1 MRAIEEALLQLVCL
15 VVDDSPECRSNLV
28 ANLKGV
34 GAKEVLSAASGS
46 EALNLLNLL
55 GRPVDLI
62 LSDIRMPSG
71 NGLQLLRAL
80 RAGEIQG
87 MRMNATFVLATAYPQ
102 VGLIQTAASLDANGF
117 VVKPVDPVKF
127 EAALLKARRII
138 FPPNPA
144 KAAEI
149 YVPSEL

>member
-1 MRAIEEALLQLVCL
+1 MRIEEVLLQIVCL
-15 VVDDSPECRSNLV
+15 VVDDNAEHRSNIA

-71 NGLQLLRAL
+71 NGLQLLKAL
-80 RAGEIQG
+80 RVGDIKS
-87 MRMNATFVLATAYPQ
+87 MRVNSTFVLTTAYPQ
-102 VGLIQTAASLDANGF
+102 IGLIQTAASLDANGF
-117 VVKPVDPVKF
+117 LTKPLDPMKF
-127 EAALLKARRII
+127 EGAILKARRII
-138 FPPNPA
+138 FPPNA
-144 KAAEI
+144 GKHADV
-149 YVPSEL
+149 YVPSEA